1 MTRINTNV
9 ASLRGLRGLNKAN
22 GQLDTALTRLSTGL
36 KINSGKD
43 NPAGL
48 IASETLRSQVS
59 SIEQSIKN
67 SGRANNVLATADSAL
82 GEVGGLLNQIRG
94 LVQETLNS
102 GALSQ
107 LEIEAN
113 QLQVDAALSAINKI
127 SANTSFA
134 GDKLIDGSKSF
145 VTQLTDSDASKLADF
160 QVNEALFSNTNTIKI
175 EASINRAAERGELRF
190 VGKTLTQSAAV
201 EVAGSK
207 GSQVLFLGASSTKA
221 NIRDSINSI
230 SDVTG
235 VVASFD
241 PGAEFDLGS
250 TVGYTDVSATA
261 ATTDTATA
269 TGATFDVAT
278 VSDGSGNTISFRGAV
293 EGGTA
298 GTTASPTINIVFAAT
313 TANSQTLPVTISAA
327 STARTITVNLGTD
340 GSGVETSSYSAII
353 AAIKG
358 HATAGTLVAATTTAG
373 TTVAGAVS
381 ATTLAGGTT
390 VGSSTVTFTRRA
402 EGAGGTTSSPDVNV
416 VFASTTG
423 ASASLTVTTS
433 GASTARTITVYLA
446 TDSAGVENS
455 SYDDIVAAIRANTT
469 ANSLIAVTST
479 GGTSVATSLAST
491 ELTGGLDAGH
501 LKISDNRNSGSGG
514 SDSTLGGTVSVQVG
528 DFATGTTAASLGVNS
543 CTVGSETGNITVKI
557 QLAKAAGDVT
567 STFDDVATFINS
579 AGTTVDVNGT
589 ATALSTYISASA
601 EGGTDNLAT
610 ASTTLSELRGGN
622 DGANNG
628 LTFYDN
634 SAVGTANQVQ
644 VKFTDPATANQ
655 ALSVNVST
663 VTGTSDKLVTFT
675 LATDANGNVTTTAED
690 IATLLQ
696 TGTSSG
702 AAGARDL
709 VSVSVEGDGKEV
721 IGEAATQGTKT
732 LDIAS
737 RILKLQSSEYG
748 SDSFVQ
754 FTTIS
759 GSFNTVTTDNV
770 TKSSRDT
777 GLDLQATIN
786 GQVVES
792 RGLTAKI
799 RTSTLDAQLSFNEDN
814 NVTGRRAVITITGG
828 GSLFQIGQQANSA
841 GQIGIGIE
849 AVNTAR
855 LGGVS
860 GKLYELGTGGG
871 KSLLDISPS
880 TPGSTLVDIVEQAI
894 NRVSTLRGRLG
905 AVQRNVIDTNVNT
918 LGVALE
924 NISEARSV
932 ITDTDF
938 AETTADLTKAQILN
952 QAGISVLSIANQN
965 PQQVLSLLG

>member
-9 ASLRGLRGLNKAN
+9 AALRGLRSLNKAG

-48 IASETLRSQVS
+48 IASETLRSQIS

-94 LVQETLNS
+94 LIQETLNS

-107 LEIEAN
+107 SEIEAN

-134 GDKLIDGSKSF
+134 GDKLIDGSKAF
-145 VTQLTDSDASKLADF
+145 VTELSASDSAKLADF
-160 QVNEALFSNTNTIKI
+160 QVNEALFANTSTIRI
-175 EASINRAAERGELRF
+175 EASINQAAEKGELRF
-190 VGKTLTQSAAV
+190 VGKSLTQSAAV

-207 GSQVLFLGASSTKA
+207 GSQVIFLGASSTKA
-221 NIRDSINSI
+221 NVRDSINSI

-235 VVASFD
+235 VKATFE
-241 PGAEFDLGS
+241 PGATFDLGS
-250 TVGYTDVSATA
+250 TKAFTDSATA
-261 ATTDTATA
+261 ATSDTATV
-269 TGATFDVAT
+269 TGQTFDIAT
-278 VSDGSGNTISFRGAV
+278 VSDGSGNTIAFRGAAA
-293 EGGTA
+293 GGSA
-298 GTTASPTINIVFAAT
+298 GTTASPTISIVFAAT
-313 TANSQTLPVTISAA
+313 TANSQTLAVSVSAA
-327 STARTITVNLGTD
+327 STARTITVHLGTD
-340 GSGVETSSYSAII
+340 ASGVETSSYSAII

-358 HATAGTLVAATTTAG
+358 DATAGTLVAATTTAG
-373 TTVAGAVS
+373 STVGAAVAS
-381 ATTLAGGTT
+381 TSLAGGTT
-390 VGSSTVTFTRRA
+390 VGSSTVSFTRKTA
-402 EGAGGTTSSPDVNV
+402 GAGGTTAQPDVNI
-416 VFASTTG
+416 VFATTTG
-423 ASASLTVTTS
+423 ASQTLRVTTS
-433 GASTARTITVYLA
+433 AASTARTVTVYLA
-446 TDSAGVENS
+446 TDAGGVETSN
-455 SYDDIVAAIRANTT
+455 YDEIIAAIRGNTT
-469 ANSLIAVTST
+469 ANSLVNATTT
-479 GGTSVATSLAST
+479 GGTSVATGFAST
-491 ELTGGLDAGH
+491 ALTGGIDAGL
-501 LKISDNRNSGSGG
+501 LKISDNRNNGSGG
-514 SDSTLGGTVSVQVG
+514 SAATLGGSVNVQIG

-543 CTVGSETGNITVKI
+543 FSVDAETGAVTLKI
-557 QLAKAAGDVT
+557 QLAKTAGEVT
-567 STFDDVATFINS
+567 STLASVESFINS
-579 AGTTVDVNGT
+579 PGTTVDVNGT
-589 ATALSTYISASA
+589 ATQLNEFVLA
-601 EGGTDNLAT
+601 EATGGTTGLAT
-610 ASTTLSELRGGN
+610 ASSVVSELRGGN

-634 SAVGTANQVQ
+634 SAVGTAGQARVA
-644 VKFTDPATANQ
+644 FTDPGTAGQ
-655 ALSVNVST
+655 ALSVNVSS

-690 IATLLQ
+690 IANLLQ
-696 TGTSSG
+696 TGTTSG
-702 AAGARDL
+702 AAAARDL
-709 VSVSVEGDGKEV
+709 VSVSVEGNGKEV

-732 LDIAS
+732 LDVAS
-737 RILKLQSSEYG
+737 RILKLQSTDFG
-748 SDSFVQ
+748 SDAFVQ
-754 FTTIS
+754 FTTIT
-759 GSFNTVTTDNV
+759 GSFDTVGTDNA
-770 TKSSRDT
+770 TRASRDA

-799 RTSTLDAQLSFNEDN
+799 RTSTLDASLSFNETN
-814 NVTGRRAVITITGG
+814 NVSGRRAVITITGG
-828 GSLFQIGQQANSA
+828 GSLFQIGQQANSS

-871 KSLLDISPS
+871 KSLLDISPEK
-880 TPGSTLVDIVEQAI
+880 PGSTLVNIVEEAI

-905 AVQRNVIDTNVNT
+905 AVQRNVIDTNVTT

-938 AETTADLTKAQILN
+938 AETTAEMTKAQILN

-965 PQQVLSLLG
+965 PQQVLNLLG